1 MCNGFVGCVKGMSLF
16 LELVGEMVREP
27 NPADYGKNVK
37 NLYRAAARLAGASQE
52 IKLYENCGGFYVFRE
67 VGVEGKYYMVYK
79 NEVLALSNGHPFT
92 MV

>member
-1 MCNGFVGCVKGMSLF
+1 MSLF
-16 LELVGEMVREP
+16 LELVEEMVREP

-37 NLYRAAARLAGASQE
+37 NLYRALAGGGASGE
-52 IKLYENCGGFYVFRE
+52 VKLYENCGGFYVFRE
-67 VGVEGKYYMVYK
+67 VGVEGKYYMVYR

>member
-1 MCNGFVGCVKGMSLF
+1 LD
-16 LELVGEMVREP
+16 LVEEMVREP

-37 NLYRAAARLAGASQE
+37 NLYRLVARVAGAGASQE

-67 VGVEGKYYMVYK
+67 VGVEGKYYMVYR